1 MIPNNNS
8 WPTSGV
14 WGDPNTPAISR
25 IPLPCRQPVFLYETW
40 VPAISIEV
48 PEELGLVRRPFNP
61 GQAYETRNVNG
72 QMQPYHTGKRFDFAD
87 KPVEELPLV
96 RMMVYREGEVESV
109 VKSQA
114 MVEALTGYR

>member
-8 WPTSGV
+8 WPTSGI
-14 WGDPNTPAISR
+14 WGDPNTPAIAR

-40 VPAISIEV
+40 VPAISIEI
-48 PEELGLVRRPFNP
+48 PNELGLVRRPFNP
-61 GQAYETRNVNG
+61 GQAYENRNVQG
-72 QMQPYHTGKRFDFAD
+72 QMHPYHTGKRFDFKD

-96 RMMVYREGEVESV
+96 RMMVYREGETEAV